1 MYVGYKCLN
10 SKWENDVN
18 HDRWQWPTILD
29 GPHTRTVVVTSD
41 PHKTNEYNQNSSV
54 YYVNVPFKLPLGCK
68 QCFNIWGFCVFKIL
82 CLVCHD
88 NWRDYRRSTIRWRHF
103 QPNIVPMLPMRIPK
117 AVKGRFLRQLW
128 LLTLSHGTSEIFHA
142 PTAKNCIIPRP
153 LSRSTF

>member
-1 MYVGYKCLN
+1 MGEWREPWQMTMTYYSWRTAYMYSN
-10 SKWENDVN
+10 SCCDF
-18 HDRWQWPTILD
+18 WPTQNQW
-29 GPHTRTVVVTSD
+29 V
-41 PHKTNEYNQNSSV
+41 YQNSSV

-88 NWRDYRRSTIRWRHF
+88 DWRDYSRSTIRWRHF
-103 QPNIVPMLPMRIPK
+103 QLNIVPMLPMRIPK